1 MWCSV
6 QVCHSEG
13 GRRLARQQWKPLG
26 IGDLTIGYGPKA
38 ARTGLVARLT
48 RPDVEHPV
56 QIGYPIFDVRV
67 STYEDGLIVVGFKLE
82 PDLANSAMHEV
93 RQAWYC
99 IPAPRA

>member
-1 MWCSV
+1 MGTG
-6 QVCHSEG
+6 E
-13 GRRLARQQWKPLG
+13 
-26 IGDLTIGYGPKA
+26 LTIGYGPKA

>member
-26 IGDLTIGYGPKA
+26 VGELTIGYGPKA

-48 RPDVEHPV
+48 RPDVEHTV

-67 STYEDGLIVVGFKLE
+67 SSYEVGRIVVGFKLE